1 MLAGHCDNWELKSEC
16 SVVLC
21 SEMQSPTPGT
31 WAASRRHGRFLIDL
45 RLIVKANTTLHGRTR
60 NLSEGGLGATV
71 AGDIPGGEIVQ
82 LQLQLPESEEP
93 LLLVAEVRYRQG
105 FQYGFKFVNPSDKQV
120 EIIRRAIRDLPLE
133 K

>member
-1 MLAGHCDNWELKSEC
+1 
-16 SVVLC
+16 
-21 SEMQSPTPGT
+21 MQSSTPGT

-45 RLIVKANTTLHGRTR
+45 RLIVKTSTTLHGRTR

-71 AGDIPGGEIVQ
+71 AGDIPIGEIVQ
-82 LQLQLPESEEP
+82 LQLQLPGSEEP
-93 LLLVAEVRYRQG
+93 LVLFAELRYRQG

-120 EIIRRAIRDLPLE
+120 EIIRRSIRDLPLE